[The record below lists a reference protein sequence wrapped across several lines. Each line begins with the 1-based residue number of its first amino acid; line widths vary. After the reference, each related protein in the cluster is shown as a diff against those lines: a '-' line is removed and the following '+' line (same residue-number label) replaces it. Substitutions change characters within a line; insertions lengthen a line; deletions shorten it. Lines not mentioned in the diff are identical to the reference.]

1 MCNTRKTLLTNLK
14 TAKAD
19 LLLKVLNSNKH
30 SEECD
35 YEPPE
40 SNPSAECPTCKS
52 NDRAV
57 TTASERVEQLEI
69 QLEDHISN
77 VCEAD
82 ETASKYWCDGYK
94 LCMGH
99 KDYYKCAGKHKV
111 VLCSGHTNIN
121 VEIKVMYK
129 KKLLDEAL
137 KVFN

>member
-1 MCNTRKTLLTNLK
+1 M
-14 TAKAD
+14 
-19 LLLKVLNSNKH
+19 
-30 SEECD
+30 
-35 YEPPE
+35 
-40 SNPSAECPTCKS
+40 
-52 NDRAV
+52 
-57 TTASERVEQLEI
+57 
-69 QLEDHISN
+69 
-77 VCEAD
+77 CEAD